1 MLKCD
6 QPLSVAENI
15 EWTETNG
22 EIVLIELATERFFAF
37 DETGSQ
43 IWLSAMSGA
52 RLNEIVDQ
60 IMTVFDGER
69 EKIEAEITNF
79 LTSLIDQGWLTQEC
93 ETAVR

>member
-1 MLKCD
+1 MLKID
-6 QPLSVAENI
+6 QPFFVAENI

-22 EIVLIELATERFFAF
+22 EIVLIELTTERFFAF

-60 IMTVFDGER
+60 ITTVFEGDR
-69 EKIEAEITNF
+69 DKIEEEITKF
-79 LTSLIDQGWLTQEC
+79 LTSLIDQGWLTQER
-93 ETAVR
+93 ELAAR

>member
-1 MLKCD
+1 MLKRD
-6 QPLSVAENI
+6 QPFSVAENI

-52 RLNEIVDQ
+52 RLDEIVAQ
-60 IMTVFDGER
+60 IVTVFEGDR
-69 EKIEAEITNF
+69 DKIEAEITTF
-79 LTSLIDQGWLTQEC
+79 LNSLIDQGWLTQER
-93 ETAVR
+93 EFAAR